1 MLSHPLGTLF
11 LRQPFPTSPISQL
24 PSPPHRPPSTTDRAP
39 NVNIDLDELITIPVP
54 DDLTSCT
61 LADLRAI
68 RDHHQDVE
76 NGLSYARRIVQGR
89 LDTVATEMER
99 RRDGGDGLIERLPGA
114 LAGHSRGPGMPRP
127 MPDLEPPAWADEL
140 LSSADAALP
149 ASQMARLSEL
159 GDTRA
164 RRRRSGARSARARA
178 LRSSP
183 PDASQHRSRPGRAGR
198 SLPRRCH
205 RGRSAALR
213 PGRSGPARRSLA
225 LAGASG
231 VFAIVAVPWTE

>member
-1 MLSHPLGTLF
+1 M
-11 LRQPFPTSPISQL
+11 
-24 PSPPHRPPSTTDRAP
+24 
-39 NVNIDLDELITIPVP
+39 NIDLDELITIPVP
-54 DDLTSCT
+54 DDLTGCT
-61 LADLRAI
+61 LADLRTI

-140 LSSADAALP
+140 LSAADAALP

-159 GDTRA
+159 TEPELDAAAAALGSLERELSAA
-164 RRRRSGARSARARA
+164 RHQTHRDIDRVQDELVGRYRSGATVDDL
-178 LRSSP
+178 LR
-183 PDASQHRSRPGRAGR
+183 
-198 SLPRRCH
+198 
-205 RGRSAALR
+205 
-213 PGRSGPARRSLA
+213 
-225 LAGASG
+225 
-231 VFAIVAVPWTE
+231 

>member
-1 MLSHPLGTLF
+1 M
-11 LRQPFPTSPISQL
+11 
-24 PSPPHRPPSTTDRAP
+24 
-39 NVNIDLDELITIPVP
+39 NIDLDELITIPVP

-61 LADLRAI
+61 LADLRTI

-127 MPDLEPPAWADEL
+127 MPDLEPPAWADAL

-159 GDTRA
+159 TEPELDAAAAALGSLERELSAA
-164 RRRRSGARSARARA
+164 RHQTHRDIDRVQDELVGRYRSGATVDDL
-178 LRSSP
+178 LR
-183 PDASQHRSRPGRAGR
+183 
-198 SLPRRCH
+198 
-205 RGRSAALR
+205 
-213 PGRSGPARRSLA
+213 
-225 LAGASG
+225 
-231 VFAIVAVPWTE
+231 